1 MKITPVEISKQ
12 EFKKAMRGYDPV
24 EVDTYLEMLGNE
36 FEKLI
41 NANKNYEKRLIELD
55 SELKSFKEH
64 ESTLKQTL
72 VNVQESTTKSR
83 ENSKKE
89 ADLIKRE
96 AELGAAELIEK
107 ARREVQTLREEKV
120 MLDTQKKS
128 LISRLRHVLTSQMEL
143 LDVLEIDEKD
153 INKLRD
159 RTKKVF
165 SAPKKSNVE
174 IEITKGERSKETVTA
189 KSEIVSNP
197 NPKSEA
203 KPEPKPEPDAQKT
216 EENEGKVGSDI
227 FKDVFGNDLDIEK
240 YTK

>member
-1 MKITPVEISKQ
+1 VEISKQ

-96 AELGAAELIEK
+96 AELAAAEMIDK
-107 ARREVQTLREEKV
+107 ARREVQDLREEKV
-120 MLDTQKKS
+120 LLDTQKKS

-143 LDVLEIDEKD
+143 LDVLELDEAD
-153 INKLRD
+153 ISKLKD
-159 RTKKVF
+159 RTKKIF
-165 SAPKKSNVE
+165 SAAKKEPSNVE
-174 IEITKGERSKETVTA
+174 IEIKKSNSQGEKEKPDQKKEIESKKEA
-189 KSEIVSNP
+189 ESEI
-197 NPKSEA
+197 KKDE
-203 KPEPKPEPDAQKT
+203 D
-216 EENEGKVGSDI
+216 EGKVDSDI

>member
-12 EFKKAMRGYDPV
+12 EFKKTMRGYDPV

-41 NANKNYEKRLIELD
+41 NTNKNNEKRLIELE

-96 AELGAAELIEK
+96 AELGAVEMIEK

-120 MLDTQKKS
+120 TLEAQKKS
-128 LISRLRHVLTSQMEL
+128 LISRLRHVLASQMEL
-143 LDVLEIDEKD
+143 LDVLEIDDKD
-153 INKLRD
+153 ISKLRD

-174 IEITKGERSKETVTA
+174 IEITKGERENKPVPLQPEKDS
-189 KSEIVSNP
+189 
-197 NPKSEA
+197 
-203 KPEPKPEPDAQKT
+203 KPEPEKQPKPQTDDTNT
-216 EENEGKVGSDI
+216 ENNEGKVDSDI

>member
-1 MKITPVEISKQ
+1 LKITPVDISKQ

-41 NANKNYEKRLIELD
+41 HANQNYEKRLIELE

-96 AELGAAELIEK
+96 AELGAAEMIEK
-107 ARREVQTLREEKV
+107 ARREVQKLREEKV

-153 INKLRD
+153 ISKLRD

-165 SAPKKSNVE
+165 SALQKSNVE
-174 IEITKGERSKETVTA
+174 IEITKGESPKEPVPEKVQAAST
-189 KSEIVSNP
+189 S
-197 NPKSEA
+197 
-203 KPEPKPEPDAQKT
+203 EPKPEPKVQADD
-216 EENEGKVGSDI
+216 ENADNEPGKINSDI